1 MVAIVRLIERFS
13 GLIGGIGAWVMFPLI
28 LSMVYEVLARHFF
41 NAPTFWAYEVGYML
55 AGTTYMFGMGYCLRQ
70 GAHIRVDFLYDQ
82 MSLKHKA
89 LVNFLG
95 YIILM
100 LPGSIWITIGLYD
113 YAWEA
118 YDTMEVSG
126 ESAWNPI
133 IWPFRTVW
141 VIGFISLSLQ
151 AISEVLKNY
160 MILRG
165 IDIEQY
171 GFGATEEATM
181 EYVSEQSASVENDT

>member
-13 GLIGGIGAWVMFPLI
+13 GLIGLIGAWVMLPLI

-55 AGTTYMFGMGYCLRQ
+55 AGTTYMFGMGYCLKQ
-70 GAHIRVDFLYDQ
+70 GAHIRVDFLYER
-82 MSLKHKA
+82 MSLKRKA

-100 LPGSIWITIGLYD
+100 LPGCIWTTYGLYE
-113 YAWEA
+113 YAIEA
-118 YDTMEVSG
+118 YVTGEVSG

-133 IWPFRTVW
+133 IWPFRVVW
-141 VIGFISLSLQ
+141 LIGFISLALQ
-151 AISEVLKNY
+151 AISEVLKNF
-160 MILRG
+160 MILQG
-165 IDIEQY
+165 KDIEQY
-171 GFGATEEATM
+171 GFGALEEATM
-181 EYVSEQSASVENDT
+181 DYVTSEDANVENRS

>member
-1 MVAIVRLIERFS
+1 ML
-13 GLIGGIGAWVMFPLI
+13 PLI
-28 LSMVYEVLARHFF
+28 VSMVNEVLARHFF

-82 MSLKHKA
+82 MSLKRKA

-95 YIILM
+95 YLILM
-100 LPGSIWITIGLYD
+100 LPGCIWTTVGLYD
-113 YAWEA
+113 YAIEA
-118 YDTMEVSG
+118 YVTNEVSG

-133 IWPFRTVW
+133 IWPFRVVW
-141 VIGFISLSLQ
+141 LIGFISLSLQ
-151 AISEVLKNY
+151 AVSEVLKNF

-165 IDIEQY
+165 EDIEQY
-171 GFGATEEATM
+171 GFGALEEATM
-181 EYVSEQSASVENDT
+181 DYVTSEDANAENKS

>member
-1 MVAIVRLIERFS
+1 MLAIVRWLERFS
-13 GLIGGIGAWVMFPLI
+13 GLIGNIGAWVMLPLV
-28 LSMVYEVLARHFF
+28 LSMVYEVIMRHFF

-70 GAHIRVDFLYDQ
+70 GGHIRVDFIYDNL
-82 MSLKHKA
+82 SLKRKA

-113 YAWEA
+113 YAVEA
-118 YDTMEVSG
+118 YVSGEVSG
-126 ESAWNPI
+126 QSAWNPI

-141 VIGFISLSLQ
+141 VIGFLSLTLQ
-151 AISEVLKNY
+151 AVSEVLKNY
-160 MILRG
+160 LIMQGVNIA
-165 IDIEQY
+165 EF
-171 GFGATEEATM
+171 GFGATEE
-181 EYVSEQSASVENDT
+181 SKG

>member
-13 GLIGGIGAWVMFPLI
+13 LFIGTIGALVMAPLV

-70 GAHIRVDFLYDQ
+70 GGHIRVDFLYDS
-82 MSLKHKA
+82 MSLKRKA

-95 YIILM
+95 YTFLM
-100 LPGSIWITIGLYD
+100 LPGSIWVTIGLYD
-113 YAWEA
+113 YAMEA
-118 YDTMEVSG
+118 YVSGEVSG

-133 IWPFRTVW
+133 IWPFRAVW
-141 VIGFISLSLQ
+141 AIGYFSLCLQ
-151 AISEVLKNY
+151 AFAELLKNF
-160 MILRG
+160 MIIQG
-165 IDIEQY
+165 VDIAQY
-171 GFGATEEATM
+171 GFGATEEAKG
-181 EYVSEQSASVENDT
+181 